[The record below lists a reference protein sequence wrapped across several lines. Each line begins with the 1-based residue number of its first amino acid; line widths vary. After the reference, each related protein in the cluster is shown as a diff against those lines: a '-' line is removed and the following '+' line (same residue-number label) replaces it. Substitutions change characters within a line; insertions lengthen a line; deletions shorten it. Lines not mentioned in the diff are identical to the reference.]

1 MPFHMGPM
9 ELIIVLAIVLIIFG
23 VGKLPSIGS
32 AMGKAV
38 RGFKAETEVE
48 KPKASAKKTSAT
60 TKKE

>member
-23 VGKLPSIGS
+23 VGKLPSIGG

-38 RGFKAETEVE
+38 RGFRTEAEGE
-48 KPKASAKKTSAT
+48 KPKASANT
-60 TKKE
+60 EEE